1 MNSSSVYRKVKI
13 NTLCESVFRFE
24 YHLETKRLIHQVLL
38 RITGVPEETTDL
50 QQVTDKLYHIML
62 YLVDVA
68 MSGMQTQN
76 FSGYRH

>member
-24 YHLETKRLIHQVLL
+24 YLLETKRLIHQVLL

-50 QQVTDKLYHIML
+50 PQVTDKLYHIML

>member
-1 MNSSSVYRKVKI
+1 MNSSSVYRKVQI

-50 QQVTDKLYHIML
+50 PQVTDKLYHIML

>member
-50 QQVTDKLYHIML
+50 PQVTDKLYHIML

>member
-38 RITGVPEETTDL
+38 RITGVPEDTTDL
-50 QQVTDKLYHIML
+50 PQVTDKLYHIMSYRVHL
-62 YLVDVA
+62 A
-68 MSGMQTQN
+68 MNGVETLN
-76 FSGYRH
+76 FSGDRQ